1 MAFESLSSRLTS
13 AFKHIAGKDKLT
25 DKNMEAMLREIRIA
39 LLEADVNYTVVKNFI
54 NKIREEMVGIQ
65 VSEALD
71 PDQQVYKL
79 VHEEIIKLLGESAEG
94 ITFRSAGITT
104 VMVVG
109 LQGTGKTT
117 SVAKIAK
124 LIKDKNG
131 RKPFI
136 IAADIIRPAA
146 IEQLQTL
153 GKQIDV
159 EVFTKGV
166 NVDVVTTVREGLKYA
181 GANGYDTVLID
192 TAGRLHI
199 DDELMEELNTL
210 KKQFRPDEIL
220 LTVDAMT
227 GQDIVNVA
235 KSFDDLL
242 DVTGLIVTKFD
253 GDARGGGVLSVR
265 SITDV
270 PVKYVG
276 TGEKITDI
284 DIFYPDRMA
293 DRILGMGDLQSLIEK
308 AEAELDE
315 AAMQKTAERMMN
327 GKFDLEDL
335 LVQMKQ
341 MKKLGP
347 LSGIMKMLPGM
358 NQYSEML
365 DSADTD
371 GQMKKTEAIINSMT
385 PAERRDPSRLRSS
398 HKNRI
403 AKGSGTTVADVN
415 KLINNFE
422 RMKKLM
428 NGLGGFGGFRN
439 FR

>member
-1 MAFESLSSRLTS
+1 MAFESLSTRLTS

-25 DKNMEAMLREIRIA
+25 DKNMEAMLKEIRVA
-39 LLEADVNYTVVKNFI
+39 LLEADVNYGVVKQFI
-54 NKIREEMVGIQ
+54 NKIKEEMVGVQ
-65 VSEALD
+65 VSQALN
-71 PDQQVYKL
+71 PDQMVYKL
-79 VHEEIIKLLGESAEG
+79 VHDEIVKLLGESEAGLTYKSGG
-94 ITFRSAGITT
+94 ITV

-117 SVAKIAK
+117 SVAKIARLVRDEQK
-124 LIKDKNG
+124 
-131 RKPFI
+131 RKPMM

-153 GKQIDV
+153 GRQIDV
-159 EVFTKGV
+159 EVFTMGTETP
-166 NVDVVTTVREGLKYA
+166 VVETVRKGLDYA
-181 GANGYDTVLID
+181 KANGYDTVFID

-199 DDELMEELNTL
+199 DEDLMDELAEL
-210 KKQFRPDEIL
+210 KSRFKPDEIL

-235 KSFDDLL
+235 KAFNDLL
-242 DVTGLIVTKFD
+242 NITGLIVTKFD

-270 PVKYVG
+270 PVKFVG
-276 TGEKITDI
+276 TGEKIADVSV
-284 DIFYPDRMA
+284 FYPDRMA
-293 DRILGMGDLQSLIEK
+293 SRILGMGDLQTLVEQAEREFDQQEMEK
-308 AEAELDE
+308 A
-315 AAMQKTAERMMN
+315 AERLMS
-327 GKFDLEDL
+327 GKFDLNDML
-335 LVQMKQ
+335 AQMRQ

-347 LSGIMKMLPGM
+347 LSGILKMLPGM

-365 DSADTD
+365 EGQDTD
-371 GQMKKTEAIINSMT
+371 GAMKKTEAIILSMT
-385 PAERRDPSRLRSS
+385 PAERKDPSSLRSS

-422 RMKKLM
+422 RMKKMM
-428 NGLGGFGGFRN
+428 NQFGGGFRG

>member
-94 ITFRSAGITT
+94 ITFRSSGITT

-124 LIKDKNG
+124 LIKEKNS
-131 RKPFI
+131 RKPLI

-166 NVDVVTTVREGLKYA
+166 NVDVVTAVSEGLKYA
-181 GANGYDTVLID
+181 SANGYDTVLID

-199 DDELMEELNTL
+199 DDDLMAELNTL
-210 KKQFRPDEIL
+210 KNKFRPDEIL

-242 DVTGLIVTKFD
+242 NVTGLIVTKFD

-327 GKFDLEDL
+327 GKFDLNDL
-335 LVQMKQ
+335 LIQMKQ

-365 DSADTD
+365 DSTDAD
-371 GQMKKTEAIINSMT
+371 GQMKKTEAIICSMT
-385 PAERRDPSRLRSS
+385 PEERKDPSRLRSS

-415 KLINNFE
+415 KLINSFE

-428 NGLGGFGGFRN
+428 NGMGLGAFRS

>member
-1 MAFESLSSRLTS
+1 MAFESLSSRLTA
-13 AFKHIAGKDKLT
+13 AFKHIAGKDQLT
-25 DKNMEAMLREIRIA
+25 EKNMDSMLKEIRIA
-39 LLEADVNYTVVKNFI
+39 LLEADVNYGVVKNFI
-54 NKIREEMVGIQ
+54 NTIKEEMVGIQ
-65 VSEALD
+65 VSQALN
-71 PDQQVYKL
+71 PDQQVYK
-79 VHEEIIKLLGESAEG
+79 VVNNEIVKLLGEAQAEL
-94 ITFRSAGITT
+94 SYKQSGITT

-124 LIKDKNG
+124 LISEKQN
-131 RKPFI
+131 RKPMI

-153 GKQIDV
+153 GKQINI

-166 NVDVVTTVREGLKYA
+166 NTPVVETVKEGLVYA
-181 GANGYDTVLID
+181 QKNGYDTVLID

-199 DDELMEELNTL
+199 DEELMDELNTL
-210 KKQFRPDEIL
+210 KQQFKPDEIL

-242 DVTGLIVTKFD
+242 KVTGLIVTKFD

-270 PVKYVG
+270 PVKFVG
-276 TGEKITDI
+276 TGEKIDDI
-284 DIFYPDRMA
+284 DVFYPDRMA
-293 DRILGMGDLQSLIEK
+293 SRILGMGDLQTLIEK

-315 AAMQKTAERMMN
+315 AEMEKAAQRLMS
-327 GKFDLEDL
+327 GKFNLEDML
-335 LVQMKQ
+335 TQMRQ

-347 LSGIMKMLPGM
+347 LSGLMKMLPGM

-365 DSADTD
+365 DNTDTE
-371 GQMKKTEAIINSMT
+371 GAMKRTEAIILSMT
-385 PAERRDPSRLRSS
+385 PSERQDPSRLRSS

-403 AKGSGTTVADVN
+403 AKGSGTSVQEVN

-428 NGLGGFGGFRN
+428 GQMGGFR
-439 FR
+439 F

>member
-1 MAFESLSSRLTS
+1 
-13 AFKHIAGKDKLT
+13 
-25 DKNMEAMLREIRIA
+25 
-39 LLEADVNYTVVKNFI
+39 
-54 NKIREEMVGIQ
+54 
-65 VSEALD
+65 
-71 PDQQVYKL
+71 
-79 VHEEIIKLLGESAEG
+79 
-94 ITFRSAGITT
+94 
-104 VMVVG
+104 MVVG

-124 LIKDKNG
+124 LIRDKQN
-131 RKPFI
+131 RKPLM

-153 GKQIDV
+153 GKQIGV
-159 EVFTKGV
+159 EVFTRGV
-166 NVDVVTTVREGLKYA
+166 NVNVIDTVRDGMQYA
-181 GANGYDTVLID
+181 ARNGYDTVLID

-199 DDELMEELNTL
+199 DDELMAELNTL
-210 KKQFRPDEIL
+210 KNRFSPDEIL

-242 DVTGLIVTKFD
+242 HVTGLIVTKFD

-270 PVKYVG
+270 PVKFVG
-276 TGEKITDI
+276 TGEKIDDI

-293 DRILGMGDLQSLIEK
+293 SRILGMGDLQSLIEK
-308 AEAELDE
+308 AEAELDQAE
-315 AAMQKTAERMMN
+315 MEKTAERMMS
-327 GKFDLEDL
+327 GKFTLNDL

-358 NQYSEML
+358 SQYSEMIEN
-365 DSADTD
+365 ADTD
-371 GQMKKTEAIINSMT
+371 TALKRTEAIILSMT
-385 PAERRDPSRLRSS
+385 PAEREDPSRLRSS

-403 AKGSGTTVADVN
+403 AKGSGTSVAEVN
-415 KLINNFE
+415 KLINNYE
-422 RMKKLM
+422 RMKKM
-428 NGLGGFGGFRN
+428 MSGFGGFRG

>member
-1 MAFESLSSRLTS
+1 MAFESLSNRLTAS
-13 AFKHIAGKDKLT
+13 FKHIAGKDKLT

-39 LLEADVNYTVVKNFI
+39 LLEADVNYGIVKNFI
-54 NKIREEMVGIQ
+54 ADIKEEMVGIQ
-65 VSEALD
+65 VSEALN

-79 VHEEIIKLLGESAEG
+79 VYNKIVELLGQDEVGLNYRTS
-94 ITFRSAGITT
+94 GITT

-124 LIKDKNG
+124 LIRDKQS
-131 RKPFI
+131 RKPLI

-153 GKQIDV
+153 GKQINV

-166 NVDVVTTVREGLKYA
+166 NVPVEQAVAEGMQYA
-181 GANGYDTVLID
+181 RSNGYDTVLID
-192 TAGRLHI
+192 TAGRLHV
-199 DDELMEELNTL
+199 DEELMDELKVL
-210 KKQFRPDEIL
+210 KKRFSPDDIL

-235 KSFDDLL
+235 KTFDDLL

-270 PVKYVG
+270 PVKFVG
-276 TGEKITDI
+276 TGEKIEDI

-293 DRILGMGDLQSLIEK
+293 SRILGMGDLETLIEK
-308 AEAELDE
+308 AEAELDQE
-315 AAMQKTAERMMN
+315 ELEKSTERLMT
-327 GKFDLEDL
+327 GKFTLEDM
-335 LVQMKQ
+335 LVQMRQ
-341 MKKLGP
+341 IKKLGP
-347 LSGIMKMLPGM
+347 LSGIIKMIPGM
-358 NQYSEML
+358 NQYADML
-365 DSADTD
+365 DDEDTD
-371 GQMKKTEAIINSMT
+371 KSLKRMEAIICSMT
-385 PAERRDPSRLRSS
+385 PEERANPSMMRSS
-398 HKNRI
+398 HKNRV
-403 AKGSGTTVADVN
+403 AKGSGTSVSEVN

-422 RMKKLM
+422 RMKKAM
-428 NGLGGFGGFRN
+428 NQMSGSRLYR
-439 FR
+439 

>member
-1 MAFESLSSRLTS
+1 MAFESLSTRLTS

-25 DKNMEAMLREIRIA
+25 DKNMEAMLKEIRVA
-39 LLEADVNYTVVKNFI
+39 LLEADVNYGVVKQFI
-54 NKIREEMVGIQ
+54 NKIKEEMVGVQ
-65 VSEALD
+65 VSQALN
-71 PDQQVYKL
+71 PDQMVYKL
-79 VHEEIIKLLGESAEG
+79 VHDEIVKLLGDSEAGLTYKSGG
-94 ITFRSAGITT
+94 ITV

-117 SVAKIAK
+117 SVAKIARLVRDEQK
-124 LIKDKNG
+124 
-131 RKPFI
+131 RKPMM

-153 GKQIDV
+153 GRQIDV
-159 EVFTKGV
+159 EVFTMGTETP
-166 NVDVVTTVREGLKYA
+166 VVETVRKGLDYA
-181 GANGYDTVLID
+181 RAKGYDTVFID

-199 DDELMEELNTL
+199 DEDLMDELAELKTRF
-210 KKQFRPDEIL
+210 KPDEIL

-235 KSFDDLL
+235 KAFNDLL
-242 DVTGLIVTKFD
+242 NITGLIVTKFD

-270 PVKYVG
+270 PVKFVG
-276 TGEKITDI
+276 TGEKIADVSV
-284 DIFYPDRMA
+284 FYPDRMA
-293 DRILGMGDLQSLIEK
+293 SRILGMGDLQTLVEQAEREFDEQEMEK
-308 AEAELDE
+308 A
-315 AAMQKTAERMMN
+315 AERLMS
-327 GKFDLEDL
+327 GKFDLNDML
-335 LVQMKQ
+335 AQMRQ

-347 LSGIMKMLPGM
+347 LSGILKMLPGM

-365 DSADTD
+365 EGQDTD
-371 GQMKKTEAIINSMT
+371 GAMKKTEAIILSMT
-385 PAERRDPSRLRSS
+385 PAERKDPSALRSS

-422 RMKKLM
+422 RMKKMM
-428 NGLGGFGGFRN
+428 NQFGGGFRR